1 MSKTLTEIA
10 QIISKIED
18 DLYDK
23 ADEMIALHRGFR
35 HNQERIRELESL
47 LEAVLDC
54 GSVNDQW
61 WVDRVKEA
69 LEPPR

>member
-1 MSKTLTEIA
+1 MTDHCPTCGA
-10 QIISKIED
+10 AVRIEASGVTHYMVPVD
-18 DLYDK
+18 
-23 ADEMIALHRGFR
+23 A
-35 HNQERIRELESL
+35 ERVSELESL